1 MGFRRIQGDFM
12 GARGHADSGRNHG
25 FDPVFVAG
33 GEHKYFKPGRRG
45 GHRTWRPAGQDQADF
60 HTFADTGLCGLCG
73 GRRQY
78 CVCGADHPAHDKKA
92 GGQ

>member
-1 MGFRRIQGDFM
+1 MLIPAGIMALILSLSLAGSINILSLGDE
-12 GARGHADSGRNHG
+12 A
-25 FDPVFVAG
+25 
-33 GEHKYFKPGRRG
+33 
-45 GHRTWRPAGQDQADF
+45 AGQDQADF